1 MDPFVGEIRLFSWDW
16 APRGWL
22 PCDGRELN
30 IQQNVALYSLLSTT
44 YGGNGTTTFCLP
56 DLRARTPIGFDPA
69 HPLPPDSKRQ
79 GGSATKVL
87 PPTVTLA
94 HSHQARASTEVAT
107 AATPASGIPAISPK
121 KVYHAAPV
129 APAKPVTLRS
139 DTVGIVGSSQGMD
152 NTQPSIGSAFFIATT
167 GNYPPQD

>member
-30 IQQNVALYSLLSTT
+30 IQQYMALYSLLTTT

-56 DLRARTPIGFDPA
+56 DLRARTPIGFDPTN
-69 HPLPPDSKRQ
+69 PPPSDSKRQ
-79 GGSATKVL
+79 SGSITKTL
-87 PPTVTLA
+87 PTTVILH
-94 HSHQARASTEVAT
+94 HSHQANASSA
-107 AATPASGIPAISPK
+107 AATLSTPAAGIPAISTK
-121 KVYHAAPV
+121 QVYHAAPV
-129 APAKPVTLRS
+129 DPVKPVTLRS
-139 DTVGIVGSSQGMD
+139 ETVGFAGSGQGMD